1 MARPRAPSRGGTP
14 TLSAASMT
22 AGLSK
27 KEATQIALTE
37 QRRHA
42 ANYFVRVVA
51 NIGAFAERAGMAL
64 RPRSD
69 ICSRKALV

>member
-1 MARPRAPSRGGTP
+1 MARPCAPSRGGTP
-14 TLSAASMT
+14 TLSAASIT
-22 AGLSK
+22 VGSPQDN
-27 KEATQIALTE
+27 ATQIASIKW
-37 QRRHA
+37 RRHSV
-42 ANYFVRVVA
+42 NYFVRVVA